1 LGQNRNSSKR
11 AQRVRFTPESR
22 RKRGHRFMSASGQ
35 KRTSRLS
42 RGVSNTLLIWAAKPL
57 WEGLMKLPRRRFLH
71 MAASAAALPALSHV
85 ARAQAYPTRPVRIIV
100 GFAAGGGVDIT
111 ARLIGQ
117 WLSERL
123 SQQFII
129 ENRPGAGTN
138 IATETVARARAD
150 GYTLLLVNPANAVN
164 ATLYDK
170 LNFNFMNDFAPVA
183 GIMRVPNI
191 MQVNP
196 SVPAKTVPEFI
207 AYAKAN
213 PGKVNM
219 ASGGTGGGD
228 HMAVELFKM
237 MTGLVMIHVPYRGAA
252 PALTDLI
259 GGQVEVMFASLP
271 ASIEYIR
278 AGKLRALAVTTATRS
293 QVLPDIP
300 AVSELVPGYE
310 ASNWYGVG
318 VPKNTPVE
326 IVEKLN
332 MEISAAFVD
341 PRMNARFADLG
352 GTSLAGPP
360 ADFGKL
366 IADETE
372 KWGKVVKFA
381 GLKPE

>member
-1 LGQNRNSSKR
+1 
-11 AQRVRFTPESR
+11 
-22 RKRGHRFMSASGQ
+22 
-35 KRTSRLS
+35 
-42 RGVSNTLLIWAAKPL
+42 
-57 WEGLMKLPRRRFLH
+57 

-332 MEISAAFVD
+332 REINAAFVD
-341 PRMNARFADLG
+341 PRMKARFADLG